1 MKGVFMNQFDK
12 ILQKLDVK
20 IQNLS
25 KNGENNN
32 GKIDTTK
39 EKDQLAKLLAGAEQ
53 EMDDLYSKVY
63 YDNNDDYDSDKKV
76 LIRHH
81 YSRAVA
87 KLSQYKNF
95 LKNLICGYESIN
107 DDNGTASVTKRKD
120 VKIRANGS
128 YEEKL
133 NESANAF
140 NVIIRDKKGNEIGRK
155 SYTKSKKGI
164 YTNKDKVA
172 EYNNF
177 LTKNKDMKKYDTSGV
192 GGIIKSMVPILG
204 KQYKHYNDNIADAL
218 KHLSDDEAVDLN
230 TGTIYKWNSKSNEYN
245 VVGKFDIAQDMCAM
259 EGIYWYNRR

>member
-1 MKGVFMNQFDK
+1 MNQFDK
-12 ILQKLDVK
+12 IFQKLDVK

-53 EMDDLYSKVY
+53 EI
-63 YDNNDDYDSDKKV
+63 SDH
-76 LIRHH
+76 IE
-81 YSRAVA
+81 SRADYYNDVYTGDRLSVA
-87 KLSQYKNF
+87 IAEEKLRKYKNF

-140 NVIIRDKKGNEIGRK
+140 NVIIRGKKGNEIGRK

-192 GGIIKSMVPILG
+192 GGIIKSMIPIFG

-218 KHLSDDEAVDLN
+218 KELSDDEAVDLN

-245 VVGKFDIAQDMCAM
+245 VVGKFDIEQDTCAM
-259 EGIYWYNRR
+259 EGIYWYSRK

>member
-1 MKGVFMNQFDK
+1 MNQFDK

-53 EMDDLYSKVY
+53 ELDDLYSKVY
-63 YDNNDDYDSDKKV
+63 YGNNDDYDSDKKV

-81 YSRAVA
+81 YSKAEE

-120 VKIRANGS
+120 VKIIKEFQIGEDNKCIAT
-128 YEEKL
+128 L
-133 NESANAF
+133 
-140 NVIIRDKKGNEIGRK
+140 KKNMC
-155 SYTKSKKGI
+155 
-164 YTNKDKVA
+164 NKATLELVRRIK
-172 EYNNF
+172 ENF
-177 LTKNKDMKKYDTSGV
+177 
-192 GGIIKSMVPILG
+192 IK
-204 KQYKHYNDNIADAL
+204 
-218 KHLSDDEAVDLN
+218 
-230 TGTIYKWNSKSNEYN
+230 
-245 VVGKFDIAQDMCAM
+245 
-259 EGIYWYNRR
+259 

>member
-1 MKGVFMNQFDK
+1 MKGFLMNQFDK
-12 ILQKLDVK
+12 IFQKLDVK

-53 EMDDLYSKVY
+53 EISDLIESDYSDVYTSYGVLVADAKEKLRKYKV
-63 YDNNDDYDSDKKV
+63 
-76 LIRHH
+76 
-81 YSRAVA
+81 
-87 KLSQYKNF
+87 F
-95 LKNLICGYESIN
+95 LKNLVCGYESIN
-107 DDNGTASVTKRKD
+107 NDNGTVSVTKRKG

-140 NVIIRDKKGNEIGRK
+140 NVIIRDNKGNEIGRK

-172 EYNNF
+172 EHNNF
-177 LTKNKDMKKYDTSGV
+177 LTKNKDMKKYDINNI
-192 GGIIKSMVPILG
+192 GGFIKSVIPLFG
-204 KQYKHYNDNIADAL
+204 KQYKHYNENIANAL
-218 KHLSDDEAVDLN
+218 KELSDDEAVDLN

-245 VVGKFDIAQDMCAM
+245 VVGKFDIEQDTCAM
-259 EGIYWYNRR
+259 EGIYWYSRR